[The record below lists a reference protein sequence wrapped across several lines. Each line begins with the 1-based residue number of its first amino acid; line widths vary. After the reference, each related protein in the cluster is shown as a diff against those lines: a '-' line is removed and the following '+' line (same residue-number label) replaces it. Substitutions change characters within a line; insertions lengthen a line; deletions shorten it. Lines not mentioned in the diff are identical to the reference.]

1 MYQYFYIIGEEDL
14 QPFYNHLNH
23 AKVLTFLERA
33 RAQFLEDIEC
43 PLQTL
48 ISEGIFS
55 VVASIEVK
63 YKRELFAGEI
73 LVTCENIKVSGK
85 SLFVKQRIYNSKGKL
100 AIEAVVEIM
109 FLRAATKR
117 AGNVPDK
124 IAEKAEF
131 KGPSELV

>member
-1 MYQYFYIIGEEDL
+1 L
-14 QPFYNHLNH
+14 QPFYKHLNH

-33 RAQFLEDIEC
+33 RTQFLDDIGC

-73 LVTCENIKVSGK
+73 LVTCENIEVRGK
-85 SLFVKQRIYNSKGKL
+85 SLFVKQKIFNSRAKI
-100 AIEAVVEIM
+100 AIEALVEIM

-117 AGNVPDK
+117 AGNVPEK
-124 IAEKAEF
+124 IVKTIE
-131 KGPSELV
+131 SEGSSGARIA